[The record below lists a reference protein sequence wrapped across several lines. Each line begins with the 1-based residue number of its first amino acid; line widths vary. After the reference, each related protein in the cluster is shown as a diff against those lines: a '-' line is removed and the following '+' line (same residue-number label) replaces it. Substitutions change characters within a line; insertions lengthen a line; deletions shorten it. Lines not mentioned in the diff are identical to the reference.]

1 MEPVGSSLN
10 TWIQFEHDMRPLS
23 VRTPWFGAFWDTNRI
38 RVTSQCSKHH
48 VTGCMVKA
56 LLACVYHPNGRIERQ
71 WATEWHREVHSKNY
85 HITFQKPD
93 PPSPEFTQR
102 CIQMQNDLARVSPNQ
117 AWCIIYNDVNDNT
130 GYSVLFNY
138 GNVQECILIPFI
150 SLTVK
155 YTNKVTASV
164 DMILLGN
171 DDMDKMTAEL
181 DQALETWAA
190 IPLMHALE
198 EANN

>member
-1 MEPVGSSLN
+1 MEPVGSPLN
-10 TWIQFEHDMRPLS
+10 TWIEFERDMRSLS

-56 LLACVYHPNGRIERQ
+56 LLACVYHPNGRIEKQ
-71 WATEWHREVHSKNY
+71 WASEWYTEVHSKNY
-85 HITFQKPD
+85 HITFEQPD
-93 PPSPEFTQR
+93 PPSAEFTQR
-102 CIQMQNDLARVSPNQ
+102 CDQMQNDLARVSPNQ
-117 AWCIIYNDVNDNT
+117 AWCIIYNDANDNT
-130 GYSVLFNY
+130 SYSVRFSC
-138 GNVQECILIPFI
+138 GECILIPFI
-150 SLTVK
+150 SLIVK

-164 DMILLGN
+164 DMIALGN
-171 DDMDKMTAEL
+171 DDKMTADL

-190 IPLMHALE
+190 IPLTRALE